1 MIHVS
6 VGEIC
11 FAPHRLSLESPPEKG
26 RIHDLGA
33 LKQLLATVLSAA
45 RNAACLFLPLW
56 TFAVVT
62 DHAVIPPRDVINE
75 EGAEKVMGDSE
86 VGIVVQQ
93 LLALTPLERSQPP
106 NTV

>member
-1 MIHVS
+1 VKSASRPTDCHWNHRRRK
-6 VGEIC
+6 VGFTIQV
-11 FAPHRLSLESPPEKG
+11 L
-26 RIHDLGA
+26 LGA
-33 LKQLLATVLSAA
+33 LKEPLAAVLSAA

-62 DHAVIPPRDVINE
+62 DHAVILPRDVIDE
-75 EGAEKVMGDSE
+75 VGAEKVMGDSE